1 MIKWGKSLL
10 MFIIVFISITV
21 LPGIVQAQT
30 DVPTSDFATDPDA
43 PFDGGISLLLAAG
56 IGYGVKKTR
65 DYKKKQTI
73 HFL

>member
-10 MFIIVFISITV
+10 MFTIVFISLTV

-30 DVPTSDFATDPDA
+30 DLPNADSDPDA